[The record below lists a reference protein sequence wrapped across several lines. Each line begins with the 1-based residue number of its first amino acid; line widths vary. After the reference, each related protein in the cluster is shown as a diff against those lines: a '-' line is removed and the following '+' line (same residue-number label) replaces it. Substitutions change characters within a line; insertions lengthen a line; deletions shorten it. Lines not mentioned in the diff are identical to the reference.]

1 MIFGGTSNRVLDY
14 ACVMY
19 RKITNK
25 NDIVKLQ
32 KVAGSL
38 TKHLSVLVLIISIKN
53 PVSSLEFL
61 YP

>member
-1 MIFGGTSNRVLDY
+1 MIFGGTLNRVLDCD
-14 ACVMY
+14 CVMY

-53 PVSSLEFL
+53 SVSSLEFL